1 MPTVPTAMTHPET
14 GEVLRRG
21 VRTVTMTYRGL
32 QKKIRQPGWYPARG
46 SDCVFVGADM
56 VAADK
61 ALAELKE
68 KVRLETARK
77 VKAIRER
84 LKLSQRQA
92 GLILGGGPRSF
103 QKYESG
109 EVEPSEPMLNLLTV
123 LDREPR
129 LLKVLTAA

>member
-1 MPTVPTAMTHPET
+1 
-14 GEVLRRG
+14 
-21 VRTVTMTYRGL
+21 
-32 QKKIRQPGWYPARG
+32 
-46 SDCVFVGADM
+46 M

-61 ALAELKE
+61 ALAKLKVE
-68 KVRLETARK
+68 ARLETARK

-123 LDREPR
+123 LDREPS

>member
-1 MPTVPTAMTHPET
+1 MPKARTTMTHPET

-21 VRTVTMTYRGL
+21 VRTVTLTYRGL
-32 QKKIRQPGWYPARG
+32 QTKIRQPGWYPARG
-46 SDCVFVGADM
+46 SDGVFVGADM

-61 ALAELKE
+61 ALAKLKVE
-68 KVRLETARK
+68 ARLETARK

-123 LDREPR
+123 LDREPS

>member
-1 MPTVPTAMTHPET
+1 
-14 GEVLRRG
+14 
-21 VRTVTMTYRGL
+21 
-32 QKKIRQPGWYPARG
+32 
-46 SDCVFVGADM
+46 
-56 VAADK
+56 
-61 ALAELKE
+61 
-68 KVRLETARK
+68 

-103 QKYESG
+103 QKCESG

-129 LLKVLTAA
+129 LLKVLTAARAAHVGLAVEPPMSALARRVRQNT

>member
-1 MPTVPTAMTHPET
+1 MIHPET

-21 VRTVTMTYRGL
+21 VRTVTVTYRGL
-32 QKKIRQPGWYPARG
+32 RKAVRQPGWYPAHG
-46 SDCVFVGADM
+46 SDGVFVGTDM
-56 VAADK
+56 AAADK
-61 ALAELKE
+61 ALSELKE
-68 KVRLETARK
+68 KARLETARK

-84 LKLSQRQA
+84 LKLSQRKA